1 MDPDIESVQGNQS
14 AREATG
20 VAEPDDDALMAS
32 DTRKAEAKN
41 QRGKQLGPA
50 P

>member
-1 MDPDIESVQGNQS
+1 MDPDIESVQGKS
-14 AREATG
+14 AGEATG